1 VAETGVPAIRIQ
13 DLSKQYR
20 RYSMSGIS
28 TVKDLFVK
36 GVFRRGTVTRDAFWA
51 LKNVNLA
58 VPEGKTL
65 GLIGPNGSGKSTLLK
80 LITGILKPTSGAISV
95 NGRIS
100 ALIELGA
107 GFHPEFTG
115 RENVHLNGVM
125 LGMRRPEIDAKFDE
139 IVRFAEL
146 EEFID
151 APVKTYSSGMY
162 MRLGFAVAV
171 AIEPDVLLVDEI
183 LAVGDESFQHKCLR
197 RIHEMQDRGRTIL
210 FVSHDLGR
218 VEKLCHQVAWLD
230 HGALIRTGES
240 REVIDAY
247 LEAVDKAD
255 VEAIRTAN
263 RENSHRRWG
272 TREVE
277 ITRIRTLGRGGDEQ
291 VLFGT
296 GESFVLEISYRAA
309 TRTENP
315 VFGVGIFKDDGV
327 CCYGSN
333 TGIDGLSIPAIE
345 GEGIVRFVVE
355 RLDLVEGDYLLDLAV
370 HTPGGHAYDY
380 HSRSHRFAIRSPI
393 KDTGVF
399 RPGHTWEAPL

>member
-1 VAETGVPAIRIQ
+1 
-13 DLSKQYR
+13 
-20 RYSMSGIS
+20 
-28 TVKDLFVK
+28 
-36 GVFRRGTVTRDAFWA
+36 
-51 LKNVNLA
+51 
-58 VPEGKTL
+58 
-65 GLIGPNGSGKSTLLK
+65 
-80 LITGILKPTSGAISV
+80 
-95 NGRIS
+95 
-100 ALIELGA
+100 
-107 GFHPEFTG
+107 
-115 RENVHLNGVM
+115 M

-171 AIEPDVLLVDEI
+171 AIEPDILLVDEI

-355 RLDLVEGDYLLDLAV
+355 RLDPRGGRLPARFGRSYAGRPRLRLSLALPPIRHPVAHQGHGCFPPGAHLGSALVRGRQA
-370 HTPGGHAYDY
+370 
-380 HSRSHRFAIRSPI
+380 SSPLQI
-393 KDTGVF
+393 EIPNPKLTF
-399 RPGHTWEAPL
+399 RLVTQR